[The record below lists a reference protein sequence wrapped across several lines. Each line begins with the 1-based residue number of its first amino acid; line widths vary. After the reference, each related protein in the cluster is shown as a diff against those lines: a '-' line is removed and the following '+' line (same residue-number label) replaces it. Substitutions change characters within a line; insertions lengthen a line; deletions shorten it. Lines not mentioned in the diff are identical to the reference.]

1 MKLLKDTIYPY
12 EKLAEFIAKES
23 ITNCFRLIGITG
35 TSSVGKS
42 TFTSMLENEL
52 KQAGKTVFVL
62 RMDDYL
68 KKEYR
73 SGTRFWNRKDSTYL
87 KPEYF
92 DWEEVCHDIKKLQ
105 EGVAFEKE
113 CYIRG
118 DGWGQIRTLEP
129 SECLILEGLF
139 LDSISAATCMEYDML
154 VSLVADDD
162 FIRKLRTERDAY
174 YRKNYKNFQRTEAE
188 TQAEIDNT
196 LLAGKA
202 YEVCTDKWNYIRMHA
217 LGDFNAKI

>member
-1 MKLLKDTIYPY
+1 MKLLKDTIYTY
-12 EKLAEFIAKES
+12 RELAEFIAKES
-23 ITNCFRLIGITG
+23 SEKGFRLLGITG

-52 KQAGKTVFVL
+52 KKAGKSVLVL

-92 DWEEVCHDIKKLQ
+92 DWEEVCCDIKKLQ
-105 EGVAFEKE
+105 AGNAFEKE

-118 DGWGQIRTLEP
+118 DGWGQIRSFEAAD
-129 SECLILEGLF
+129 CLILEGLF
-139 LDSISAATCMEYDML
+139 LDSMSAAACMEYDWL
-154 VSLVADDD
+154 ISLVADDK

-174 YRKNYKNFQRTEAE
+174 YRAKYKNFQRTEAE

-202 YEVCTDKWNYIRMHA
+202 YEVCKDKWNYIRLHA